1 MIDDE
6 SNSGLEALIAAMER
20 AIEHE
25 MTAAEMTPYERLCL
39 DGVFREVRPVRIDG
53 KAALMSAG
61 VAATPPLEFLH
72 FQAKSRIPAWQY
84 LAGVRFRADWTVARV
99 PSSGVVDPTRLA
111 MFNVDGLDKQRASY
125 NGRGAGAGIKR
136 IDNVPAARL
145 DAQRRLGKLAAKIP
159 ALSFRL
165 AEMIIGLELRMGE
178 VGVQLGMDERSVGH
192 RFRETLI
199 HLAGAYALSHT
210 VDAKPRPTRVAHF
223 GGADVE
229 AL

>member
-1 MIDDE
+1 MIRDDDE
-6 SNSGLEALIAAMER
+6 VDAGLEALMSAMER
-20 AIEHE
+20 AIEQE
-25 MTAAEMTPYERLCL
+25 MSGAEMSPYERLCL
-39 DGVFREVRPVRIDG
+39 DGMFREVRPVRVDG
-53 KAALMSAG
+53 KAALMA
-61 VAATPPLEFLH
+61 AATPPLEFLH

-111 MFNVDGLDKQRASY
+111 MFNVDGLSQQRAAY
-125 NGRGAGAGIKR
+125 TGKGHGGGISR

-145 DAQRRLGKLAAKIP
+145 DAQRRLGKLASRIP

-192 RFRETLI
+192 RFREALI

-210 VDAKPRPTRVAHF
+210 TDARPRATRVMHF
-223 GGADVE
+223 DAE
-229 AL
+229 QAS